1 MTMMAERIEQAL
13 LLADRIRT
21 APRIEISHPAH
32 DDVGIIGPEM
42 RQIIADALEEWAHR
56 QRSMTTVRGRRYDD

>member
-1 MTMMAERIEQAL
+1 MTMMAERVEQAL

-32 DDVGIIGPEM
+32 DDIGMIGTEM

>member
-21 APRIEISHPAH
+21 APRIEISRPAH
-32 DDVGIIGPEM
+32 DDIGMIGPEM

-56 QRSMTTVRGRRYDD
+56 QRSMMTVRGRRYDD